1 MKSNSHFFAGAHF
14 VPANTKVEA
23 DLSLP
28 NLLLSC
34 SENRKKEKIKP
45 TNPSDTTFSIMVSF
59 YSEECYQT
67 WNKSVLKL
75 RQAVSDNCLTIW
87 EENLFLKQ
95 FPLKQ
100 TTEPAVPVGEFE
112 LLKHKM
118 RKIDRVSDFSSAN
131 RFDFLYKGTWCST
144 TKHFFKFRL

>member
-1 MKSNSHFFAGAHF
+1 MKSNSHFFVGAHF

-45 TNPSDTTFSIMVSF
+45 TNPSDTTFPIMVSF

-87 EENLFLKQ
+87 EENLFSETISS
-95 FPLKQ
+95 Q
-100 TTEPAVPVGEFE
+100 TNNRARSACWRVWTP
-112 LLKHKM
+112 KHKI
-118 RKIDRVSDFSSAN
+118 RKIDRVSDSSSAN